1 MGTSY
6 LAGIDTG
13 GTCTDAVLVEAATGR
28 VAAHA
33 KALTTRGDLSVG
45 VIEALER
52 VIAAAGDGAAARV
65 RLVSI
70 STTLATNAV
79 VEGHGSPVAILLVG
93 FDAEMVARSRLAETF
108 PQLPIEVITGGHDHN
123 GDEIASLDEPAVE
136 AVVRRHRDAVAAFAV
151 ASRFAV
157 RNASHEHRV
166 RAVIEREARGKPVT
180 LSTELSSDLDAPRR
194 ALTAVLNAR
203 LLSRIADLIAAVE
216 LACRRLGINAPLMIT
231 RGDGSLA
238 CAGAVAAR
246 PIETV
251 LSGPAASL
259 IGAAKLTG
267 LADFIMSDI
276 GGTTTDLAILKD
288 GRPTVTA
295 KGAEVGGWRTMVNAI
310 DVRTIGLG
318 GDSAVSL
325 APSGRIVIG
334 PERAAPVSLIA
345 SRFPGVIAD
354 LTAELDNSEGVSQH
368 GRFVMLPLGSAGPRA
383 LPQGLSDRERRIME
397 RIGVEPKPYGK
408 LAISTGAARVLAGLA
423 RKGLVQ
429 IAGFTPSDAAHVLN
443 LQANWNREAAVLAAR
458 LLYRAQAMR
467 APDPEGAEAI
477 SREVWG
483 ETVRLS
489 GHAVLA
495 TALGAPVTRAEK
507 PDPLLDAIAGGRGAV
522 GLVKLAAVPRV
533 PVVAVGGP
541 ARVFYPEVARR
552 LSCEVVYPGHFD
564 VANAVGAATG
574 AVVGRAVVEVS
585 GDGSGVFLVYAGGGV
600 ARLSSGAKALAHA
613 EATAREAAE
622 AQARAMGATGV
633 DVTVSRNI
641 VMLPDSVS
649 DDGLSHARIEAE
661 AIGQASFGGKA
672 DADG

>member
-13 GTCTDAVLVEAATGR
+13 GTYTDAVLVDAATGR
-28 VAAHA
+28 VAAAA
-33 KALTTRGDLSVG
+33 KALTTRGNLSIG

-52 VIAAAGDGAAARV
+52 VIAAAGADAASRV

-93 FDAEMVARSRLAETF
+93 FDPEMVAKSKLVETF
-108 PQLPIEVITGGHDHN
+108 PQLPVEVITGGHDHN
-123 GDEIASLDEPAVE
+123 GDEIATLDEHAVE

-157 RNASHEHRV
+157 RNAAHEHRA
-166 RAVIEREARGKPVT
+166 RAIIEREAPGKPVT

-194 ALTAVLNAR
+194 ALTAALNAR
-203 LLSRIADLIAAVE
+203 LLSRIADLIASVD
-216 LACRRLGINAPLMIT
+216 LARKRLGIDAPLMIT

-238 CAGAVAAR
+238 RAETVAVR

-267 LADFIMSDI
+267 LANFILSDI

-288 GRPTVTA
+288 GRPTITA

-310 DVRTIGLG
+310 DVKTIGLG
-318 GDSAVSL
+318 GDSAVSITL
-325 APSGRIVIG
+325 SGRIDIG
-334 PERAAPVSLIA
+334 PERAVPISLIA
-345 SRFPGVIAD
+345 SRFANVIPD
-354 LTAELDNSEGVSQH
+354 LTAELDDTEGVSQH
-368 GRFVMLPLGSAGPRA
+368 GRFVMLPLGSEGRTPAPA
-383 LPQGLSDRERRIME
+383 SLSDRERQIME

-429 IAGFTPSDAAHVLN
+429 VACFTPSDAAHVLN
-443 LQANWNREAAVLAAR
+443 LQDNWNREAAVLAAR
-458 LLYRAQAMR
+458 LLYRTQAMR
-467 APDPEGAEAI
+467 NPDLAGAESI
-477 SREVWG
+477 SREVWR

-495 TALGAPVTRAEK
+495 AALDQPVARADK
-507 PDPLLDAIAGGRGAV
+507 PDPLLDAIAGGRGAI
-522 GLVKLAAVPRV
+522 GLVKLAAVPQV

-541 ARVFYPEVARR
+541 AKVFYDEVARR

-574 AVVGRAVVEVS
+574 AVVGRAVAEVS
-585 GDGSGVFLVYAGGGV
+585 GDGSGLFLVYACGGV
-600 ARLSSGAKALAHA
+600 ARFTSGAKALAHA
-613 EATAREAAE
+613 EETARAQAE
-622 AQARAMGATGV
+622 AQAVAMGASGV
-633 DVTVSRNI
+633 DVTVRRNLM
-641 VMLPDSVS
+641 MLPDSVNE
-649 DDGLSHARIEAE
+649 DGLSHARIEAE
-661 AIGQASFGGKA
+661 AIGQASFAGEA
-672 DADG
+672 RAAE